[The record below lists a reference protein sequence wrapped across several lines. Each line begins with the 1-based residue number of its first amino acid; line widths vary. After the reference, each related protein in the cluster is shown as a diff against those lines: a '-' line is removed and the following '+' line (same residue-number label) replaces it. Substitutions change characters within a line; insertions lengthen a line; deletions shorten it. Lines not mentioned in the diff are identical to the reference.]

1 MFRQLE
7 RILYINFLVV
17 VDNIIFLVY
26 NFVIIYKE
34 VIWMGFKVGD
44 FVKHKLTGE
53 KCLIIRQG
61 REQFLIRTPDYKE
74 IWAYAAELENA

>member
-1 MFRQLE
+1 MVKIFFVVIDKKLDL
-7 RILYINFLVV
+7 LYNL
-17 VDNIIFLVY
+17 Y
-26 NFVIIYKE
+26 IIYKE
-34 VIWMGFKVGD
+34 VFWMGFKVGD

-74 IWAYAAELENA
+74 IWAYAAELENV